1 VRTIAIFLLSM
12 VLSLL
17 FTNACPAIQVTEN
30 LATRPARRPQWISR
44 GDKLLL
50 SWVTPLRLAPD
61 PGMFTDDYM
70 QLNYTVFAEK
80 DKDLPKF
87 PIKGKVLSVPSR
99 SMGKFTFYRIT
110 QDKADPNKV
119 FLIDV
124 YDDGSDIREGLD
136 VYIRKVTWN
145 NNDTITIKTI
155 IIDDTTNDTTT
166 RFPPRKPNQFGMYTR
181 VANGYPVISYIEP
194 CLVVDNAH
202 WLLSFLYRP
211 IPGDNGKVYCA
222 ESMDGGKTWGAVSCI
237 ITGNPQLQA
246 VDANDGTYY
255 IASVIYKLTFLPV
268 STGNVLRGWPDDEYD
283 KNAERGYIPYC
294 GKLWVSKVSTN
305 IEKPLTQLIDP
316 NDDVNG
322 VAVLALKDV
331 VYVVYARGNES
342 RGSIWIVKSMG
353 QDQWSKPVQLT
364 AEKACLD
371 REPCITQFNNE
382 IWIAFARSY
391 NGKASVLEYVKL
403 DNAVFG
409 EEK

>member
-30 LATRPARRPQWISR
+30 LATLPARRPQWISR
-44 GDKLLL
+44 GDKLML

-61 PGMFTDDYM
+61 TGMLTDNYM
-70 QLNYTVFAEK
+70 QMRYAVIAEK
-80 DKDLPKF
+80 DKPLPKY
-87 PIKGKVLSVPSR
+87 PVKGKARSVPSR

-124 YDDGSDIREGLD
+124 YDDGSNIRQGLD
-136 VYIRKVTWN
+136 VHVRKILWN
-145 NNDTITIKTI
+145 GANDTLAV
-155 IIDDTTNDTTT
+155 DANALL
-166 RFPPRKPNQFGMYTR
+166 FPPRMPDDEYGKSPFVVDGFPR
-181 VANGYPVISYIEP
+181 ISYIEP

-202 WLLSFLYRP
+202 WLLSFLDRP
-211 IPGDNGKVYCA
+211 IPDDNGKVYCA

-246 VDANDGTYY
+246 VDANDGAYY
-255 IASVIYKLTFLPV
+255 IASVILELTWPLLPTGRFLH
-268 STGNVLRGWPDDEYD
+268 GWPDDEYD

-316 NDDVNG
+316 NDNVNG

-331 VYVVYARGNES
+331 VYVVYARGDES